1 MGPSIQSAENCGA
14 WEVLV
19 IYVEFLPLLC
29 LPLAF
34 FVGRYWPRH
43 APDPDLMRADA
54 WRREAEDEVAQL
66 KSLDHRAMRKF
77 IRDGEG

>member
-1 MGPSIQSAENCGA
+1 VGPSIQSAENCGA

-43 APDPDLMRADA
+43 ASDPDLVRANA

-66 KSLDHRAMRKF
+66 KNLDHRAMRKF